1 MWHPF
6 RVRNII
12 LSTGGLR
19 FASTPGYFLT
29 TLRVAAMELRKLAK
43 SILPSR
49 AFDSLRH
56 AKWERERR
64 RVASLPPLTEK
75 DFNDILVDD
84 LGLTSSD
91 LVYVHSGMDGLNLSF
106 PFYRILFLIQ
116 EVIGA
121 GGTVVFPTYPNHRIS
136 SYEWLQQGNVF
147 DVRRTPSY
155 TGILTEFARRQRKAI
170 RSLHPTKSVC
180 AIGPAASELTS
191 THQLSPY
198 PYDKGSP
205 YYKLIA
211 GGGKIVGL
219 GATTNYISFGYCVDD
234 ALKEQFP
241 VRVYHD
247 ESFDAPCI
255 NYEGER
261 VTVKTYA
268 HDMSTTVHPDMP
280 RFMKTYVSEEAC
292 RDLNIKEMKFFR
304 ASAPKLFDEMME
316 LAKRDIIAYPRSVY
330 SKEFRR
336 GKRA

>member
-1 MWHPF
+1 MD
-6 RVRNII
+6 
-12 LSTGGLR
+12 LQ
-19 FASTPGYFLT
+19 
-29 TLRVAAMELRKLAK
+29 KLAK
-43 SILPSR
+43 TILPAR

-64 RVASLPPLTEK
+64 RVASLPPLTET
-75 DFNDILVDD
+75 DFKSILVDD
-84 LGLTSSD
+84 LNLAAGD

-116 EVIGA
+116 SVIGPR
-121 GGTVVFPTYPNHRIS
+121 GTVVFPTYPNHRIS

-180 AIGPAASELTS
+180 AIGPAAPELTS

-198 PYDKGSP
+198 PYDAGSP

-211 GGGKIVGL
+211 GGGKIIGL

-234 ALKEQFP
+234 AFKEKFP

-247 ESFDAPCI
+247 QLFAAPCI

-261 VTVKTYA
+261 VMVKTYA
-268 HDMSTTVHPDMP
+268 HDMTTTVHPDMP
-280 RFMKTYVSEEAC
+280 QWMRTYVSESAC
-292 RDLNIKEMKFFR
+292 RDLQVRGMKFFR
-304 ASAPKLFDEMME
+304 ADAPKLFAEMME
-316 LAKRDIIAYPRSVY
+316 LAKRDIIAYPRSVR
-330 SKEFRR
+330 K
-336 GKRA
+336 